1 MAHQIHCGQ
10 LETAEGTTFTAGSA
24 GEFTFGADGEVVYG
38 RPLVFTPENMDE
50 YDF

>member
-1 MAHQIHCGQ
+1 VGP
-10 LETAEGTTFTAGSA
+10 
-24 GEFTFGADGEVVYG
+24 DGEVVYG